1 MEERR
6 RQFAQNA
13 ALYPDLIPLG
23 RQARQAP
30 SSTSSRP
37 SPATSSARPIPTTGS
52 ARPNPAKAALPSS
65 QGLPSSPQSIISVS
79 SNDSPQP
86 PKTYRQAPIEISSD
100 EDDVPRP
107 VPPLRPKPQN
117 DARPMQSSSQQSKP
131 SFGSR
136 PPVPIAIPTNKAIP
150 RPAPAYAHL
159 EQEAIDIDRI
169 GPVDDRFMTQ
179 ADTEKALRDFVNEGY
194 NDGDND
200 YNPEDAIVEGFRD
213 GIRLLPHQIKSRQWM
228 ADRESGKKTG
238 GILADDMGLGKTIST
253 LTRVL
258 EGRPTKKDKA
268 AGYSGST
275 LVVCPVALVSQWESE
290 VKKYTSG
297 LRVIQHH
304 GGTRT
309 SDPSELER
317 AHIVVTSYSVVTSEY
332 GAYLKSTGKD
342 ESKPKGKKKGKD
354 SDSEDSDSDSVTRRL
369 KAAPKRGKAKDALF
383 NVKWWRVVLDEA
395 HNIKN
400 RNTKAAIACCALEAK
415 FRWCLTGTP
424 MQNNVEEI
432 YSLIKFLRIVP
443 LNDWQTF
450 NSSVAKPIKAGRPV
464 RALKRL
470 QVVLQK
476 IMLRRT
482 KTTVINGKPI
492 LELPDRLVN
501 VVNCEFDADERA
513 FYHSVEEKVNTSL
526 EQLQQGD
533 INKAYTSVLVLLLPC
548 NHPGLISKDYKK
560 DEDAV
565 EPKSASQN
573 DNEDD
578 GDELAGMLAGLAIT
592 RKPCQVCQTPLTA
605 DNTWKD
611 DVCVDCEDVYKAGRR
626 KLEDPNSDLPPH
638 SSKTRKIMEILRE
651 TEARGEGEKTIIFSQ
666 FTSMLDLIEP
676 FLRKERIKFVR
687 YDGSMNKVQRDEALA
702 KINESA
708 STRVILI
715 SFKAGSTGLN
725 LTCCNNVILVDPWWN
740 PALEDQAFD
749 RAHRFG
755 QKRAVNIHKL
765 CVPDSVEQRILEL
778 QEKKRA
784 LAAAALSG
792 DKFKNMRLGIDD
804 LVALFRTDGHDDD
817 ED

>member
-1 MEERR
+1 M
-6 RQFAQNA
+6 
-13 ALYPDLIPLG
+13 
-23 RQARQAP
+23 
-30 SSTSSRP
+30 S
-37 SPATSSARPIPTTGS
+37 
-52 ARPNPAKAALPSS
+52 
-65 QGLPSSPQSIISVS
+65 
-79 SNDSPQP
+79 
-86 PKTYRQAPIEISSD
+86 
-100 EDDVPRP
+100 
-107 VPPLRPKPQN
+107 
-117 DARPMQSSSQQSKP
+117 
-131 SFGSR
+131 
-136 PPVPIAIPTNKAIP
+136 
-150 RPAPAYAHL
+150 
-159 EQEAIDIDRI
+159 
-169 GPVDDRFMTQ
+169 Q
-179 ADTEKALRDFVNEGY
+179 ADTEKALRDFVNEGFQ
-194 NDGDND
+194 DGDVD
-200 YNPEDAIVEGFRD
+200 FTPEDTMVEGFRD
-213 GIRLLPHQIKSRQWM
+213 GIRLLPHQVKSRRWM
-228 ADRESGKKTG
+228 AERESGKKTG

-268 AGYSGST
+268 AGYAAST
-275 LVVCPVALVSQWESE
+275 LVVCPVSLVSQWESE

-304 GGTRT
+304 GGNRT
-309 SDPSELER
+309 SDPNDLER

-332 GAYLKSTGKD
+332 GVYVKSTGKD
-342 ESKPKGKKKGKD
+342 EGKGKGKGKKGKESD
-354 SDSEDSDSDSVTRRL
+354 SDDSDSDSIAKRMR
-369 KAAPKRGKAKDALF
+369 AAPKRGKAKDALF
-383 NVKWWRVVLDEA
+383 RVKWWRVVLDEA

-400 RNTKAAIACCALEAK
+400 RNTKAAIACCALDSK
-415 FRWCLTGTP
+415 YRWCLTGTP

-432 YSLIKFLRIVP
+432 YSLIKFLRISP
-443 LNDWQTF
+443 LNDWTTF
-450 NSSVAKPIKAGRPV
+450 NSSIAKPVKAGKPV

-482 KTTVINGKPI
+482 KTTIVNGKPI
-492 LELPDRLVN
+492 LELPDRIVN
-501 VVNCEFDADERA
+501 VVDCEFDAEERT
-513 FYHSVEEKVNTSL
+513 FYHSVEEKVQTSL

-533 INKAYTSVLVLLLPC
+533 INKAYTSVLVLLLRLRQAC
-548 NHPGLISKDYKK
+548 NHPCLISKDYKK
-560 DEDAV
+560 DEEAV

-573 DNEDD
+573 DNDDDD

-605 DNTWKD
+605 SNTWKD
-611 DVCVDCEDVYKAGRR
+611 DVCVDCQEVYKAAQR
-626 KLEDPNSDLPPH
+626 KLADPNSDLPPH
-638 SSKTRKIMEILRE
+638 SSKTRKIMEILHE
-651 TEARGEGEKTIIFSQ
+651 IEDRGEGEKTIIFSQ

-676 FLRKERIKFVR
+676 FLRKSRIRFVR
-687 YDGSMNKVQRDEALA
+687 YDGSMNKIQRDEALT
-702 KINESA
+702 KINDDSK
-708 STRVILI
+708 TRVILI

-804 LVALFRTDGHDDD
+804 LVALFRTDGHEDD